1 MQTIREVFYFLEY
14 PANFGNKNSY
24 AKFAAYR
31 INRSPSFFFWQT
43 EKIYQLFKYS
53 IKKWFFKIWFT
64 RYKNQKPKYFYFFYY
79 ILCNGFSLIIN
90 QKFSS
95 VNRYFLSNKNLT
107 IINFTVSCLPSPVS
121 CLPSVTAYQITI
133 CPKVFLNSVDRLFTG
148 TLKVIC
154 FKRWLSAKVR
164 KLSLSVDQRH

>member
-1 MQTIREVFYFLEY
+1 MV
-14 PANFGNKNSY
+14 
-24 AKFAAYR
+24 
-31 INRSPSFFFWQT
+31 
-43 EKIYQLFKYS
+43 
-53 IKKWFFKIWFT
+53 
-64 RYKNQKPKYFYFFYY
+64 YKVQKPKTKIFFFLNY

-148 TLKVIC
+148 TLKVIR

-164 KLSLSVDQRH
+164 KLSFSVDQRHKANCVEELRLGALNMNSYL